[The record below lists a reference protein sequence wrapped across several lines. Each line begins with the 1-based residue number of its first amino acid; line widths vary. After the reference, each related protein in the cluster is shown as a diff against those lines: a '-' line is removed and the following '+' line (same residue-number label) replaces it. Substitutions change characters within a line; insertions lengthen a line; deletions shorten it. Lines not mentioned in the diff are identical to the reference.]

1 MDKKRFLSFA
11 TAVACLAGAGSMVPS
26 ELRAADPDPYAN
38 TVEAADFATFDP
50 QTSFSV
56 QAELTIGQTFS
67 WTGSVGYSF
76 SYTAEAMTVY
86 SFLVDMDNQEVT
98 VWRSGEALEDK
109 VPLVPSSF
117 ADSTY
122 VTNYPNLIAG
132 QTDGTGEGIYSS
144 QNLFKNPGFET
155 YATYTTGDTT
165 TLAVSNTRGTPAFW
179 DYATDNGWR
188 LQNTRFQGSAYD
200 GMIPTMEGN
209 SAFMM
214 HNATGLISQHLS
226 GLQTGQW
233 YKVNWRQYA
242 HGDTSPV
249 TDYVAYILKDT
260 AAVVA
265 DRSNVIATY
274 RYKSAPEGTAN
285 YVEPLF
291 AFRLPADTP
300 TDQIY
305 FAVGKESTNTINHFD
320 YMTLVAVN
328 DASVAPAS
336 SLTYNGTQIT
346 WVEGLQEP
354 QGGEIIQEAEDVT
367 ALYMVNPSFE
377 ENVDQQVN
385 ISPYNPDAS
394 IFTAKANDNGDG
406 NNGGINKPYGW
417 DVAYSTVIQAGDI
430 WDQANVNDGQ
440 TWADKNSG
448 KTTRLG
454 LQPTDGTYFYYY
466 RSRWYDNQDF
476 TVSQTT
482 KELPSGY
489 YNITFD
495 AGIPEGN
502 TPVTVE
508 VGDYIVE
515 MTNTTMETYS
525 FSVNVVTPEALR
537 ISFSSFKEGNGG
549 NAAATLCVDNFKIY
563 YCGEASPED
572 ALESAVQQMESYYT
586 RLDEY
591 NPLSYQDKNSAAVQK
606 MLWAADDAY
615 MDAPEATVEN
625 LDAILNVVA
634 LQKAAYNAAVEN
646 EPVFAE
652 MKENIANAAPLLDMK
667 LPGLADYQAIYD
679 AANEAATTIA
689 NDANDEAAAKF
700 TTAYCDSLSNLLITA
715 SRDYVLSGVSSAT
728 ADEPYNIVANDLLQ
742 QVVSAPQFTKVGGDT
757 SLEADRIST
766 GWHTDNG
773 GAGGDFRLNTTVWAR
788 AEGDTVR
795 VNCWNNWSNN
805 FSTMELYQE
814 IPNLPEGYYTITAKE
829 TDNQTVWNDQH
840 LFVSS
845 IAGEAVGATPTVDIS
860 TRGFGEYTD
869 MPETEKIWVPEGG
882 TLRIGMKSTSGGD
895 VLGWFCVTDFELFYY
910 PAEAGAGAS
919 AVATRAAEVQAL
931 AEANTDATMGAEKDF
946 VASTLAQAGTITTES
961 TNEDITAAL
970 SALQVAEDTIN
981 FCVTEYAEFTPV
993 LETAQTLVADPNYEG
1008 GDREAFQ
1015 KVLDQVLVDLEA
1027 ARTAGSGLD
1036 ITYLDSL
1043 IADIDAGTADFEYSY
1058 EIAKVIEIENSG
1070 VLNGDLSQTP
1080 VDMTSFI
1087 KNPTIEGDDNNTVPE
1102 GWTVDMTDSG
1112 NGSSSN
1118 YNEHYTGVN
1127 PNRYLDS
1134 WNGTAGMLK
1143 VRSYQTIYV
1152 PNGQYILKC
1161 KARTDGEGAYIFAN
1175 GDTVQIKN
1183 YGNTGGEIWENAE
1196 EGTELKLVNG
1206 GNGYGWSEYEVRCGV
1221 YDNKLTLGMTTVCG
1235 YEDATKWNGTW
1246 LSSDEY
1252 ELWCVEKGWSVG
1264 IEEVGAAEEGAA
1276 FTVTVSNGYITV
1288 NGAEDYAVYSI
1299 SGTQVDAAQQLP
1311 AGTYIVTAGG
1321 KSVKVAVD

>member
-11 TAVACLAGAGSMVPS
+11 TAFACLVGAGSMVPS

-38 TVEAADFATFDP
+38 TVEAADFATFD
-50 QTSFSV
+50 QTTSFSL
-56 QAELTIGQTFS
+56 QAQLSSGQTFGWS
-67 WTGSVGYSF
+67 GSNGYSF
-76 SYTAEAMTVY
+76 SFTAAKMAMH
-86 SFLVDMDNQEVT
+86 SFLVDMDNQEVR
-98 VWRSGEALEDK
+98 VFESGVELEK
-109 VPLVPSSF
+109 IPLVPSNVV
-117 ADSTY
+117 DSAH
-122 VTNYPNLIAG
+122 VVNYPNLIVG
-132 QTDGTGEGIYSS
+132 QTTGTGEGIYSS

-155 YATYTTGDTT
+155 YATFTTGSEETIETSD
-165 TLAVSNTRGTPAFW
+165 TRGTAADWSW
-179 DYATDNGWR
+179 DEGCGWR
-188 LQNTRFQGSAYD
+188 LQNTPQQGDMYD
-200 GMIPTMEGN
+200 GMVATMEGN
-209 SAFMM
+209 SAVMM
-214 HNATGLISQHLS
+214 HNNSTSLLSQQLTGLKAN
-226 GLQTGQW
+226 TW
-233 YKVNWRQYA
+233 YKANWRQYA
-242 HGDTSPV
+242 HADTSPR
-249 TDYVAYILKDT
+249 TEFTAYILKDS
-260 AAVVA
+260 AKVAA
-265 DRSNVIATY
+265 DRSNIVASY
-274 RYKSAPEGTAN
+274 NYWSAPIIQTDPKTTGPYIDA
-285 YVEPLF
+285 LF
-291 AFRLPADTP
+291 AFYVPEADIASP
-300 TDQIY
+300 LY
-305 FAVGKESTNTINHFD
+305 FAIGKTNNTINHFD
-320 YMTLVAVN
+320 YMTLVEVQESSISFG
-328 DASVAPAS
+328 ASINYS
-336 SLTYNGTQIT
+336 GESFT
-346 WVEGLQEP
+346 WQEGLQEP
-354 QGGEIIQEAEDVT
+354 QGGGEVIFEDVT
-367 ALYMVNPSFE
+367 AQYMVNPSFE

-394 IFTAKANDNGDG
+394 ITTAERDV
-406 NNGGINKPYGW
+406 NNGGVNKPYGW
-417 DVAYSTVIQAGDI
+417 DVAYSTGIKAGDI

-440 TWADKNSG
+440 DWANKNSG
-448 KTTRLG
+448 RTDRIS

-466 RSRWYDNQDF
+466 RSRWYNDQDF

-482 KELPSGY
+482 KELPAGY

-495 AGIPEGN
+495 AGIPEGT
-502 TPVTVE
+502 TPVTIE

-525 FSVNVVTPEALR
+525 FSVNLAVPEALR
-537 ISFSSFKEGNGG
+537 IAFSSFKEGNGG
-549 NAAATLCVDNFKIY
+549 DAAATLCVDNFKIY
-563 YCGEASPED
+563 YCGEADPEQ
-572 ALESAVQQMESYYT
+572 ALESAVQQMESYYS

-591 NPLSYQDKNSAAVQK
+591 YPISNPERNSAAVQK
-606 MLWAADDAY
+606 MWWEADIAF

-652 MKENIANAAPLLDMK
+652 LKENIATAAPLLDMK

-679 AANEAATTIA
+679 AANEAATTQA
-689 NDANDEAAAKF
+689 VDENDEAAAKF
-700 TTAYCDSLSNLLITA
+700 TTAYCDSLSNLVITA

-742 QVVSAPQFTKVGGDT
+742 QVVGAPQFTKVGGDT

-961 TNEDITAAL
+961 TNENITAAL

-1058 EIAKVIEIENSG
+1058 QIAQVINMENSG
-1070 VLNGDLSQTP
+1070 ALNGASEKTP

-1087 KNPTIEGDDNNTVPE
+1087 KNPTIEVTDGVE
-1102 GWTVDMTDSG
+1102 GWE
-1112 NGSSSN
+1112 NASSN
-1118 YNEHYTGVN
+1118 HNEHYSGDAANT
-1127 PNRYLDS
+1127 YLDAYNS
-1134 WNGTAGMLK
+1134 TRGALEARME
-1143 VRSYQTIYV
+1143 QTIYV
-1152 PNGQYILKC
+1152 PNGKYYLTC
-1161 KARTDGEGAYIFAN
+1161 TARGDGEGAYIFAN

-1183 YGNTGGEIWENAE
+1183 FGNKGGEIWENAE
-1196 EGTELKLVNG
+1196 EGSEEKLANNG
-1206 GNGYGWSEYEVRCGV
+1206 EGFGWCTYKLPFIV
-1221 YDNKLTLGMTTVCG
+1221 YDNKLTLGITTVCG
-1235 YEDATKWNGTW
+1235 YEDATEWNGCW
-1246 LSSDEY
+1246 LSADDFG
-1252 ELWCVEKGWSVG
+1252 LFCTEKGWSVG

-1276 FTVTVSNGYITV
+1276 FTVTVNNGYITV

>member
-11 TAVACLAGAGSMVPS
+11 TAFACLVGAGSMVPS

-98 VWRSGEALEDK
+98 VWQSGEELEK
-109 VPLVPSSF
+109 IPLLPLAY
-117 ADSTY
+117 ADSAN
-122 VTNYPNLIAG
+122 VTNFPNLVLNEANG
-132 QTDGTGEGIYSS
+132 NTEEGIYSS

-155 YATYTTGDTT
+155 YATYSTGDTT

-274 RYKSAPEGTAN
+274 RYKSAPQGTAN

-320 YMTLVAVN
+320 YMTLMAVG
-328 DASVAPAS
+328 DASVAPTS
-336 SLTYNGTQIT
+336 SLGYNGTQIT
-346 WVEGLQEP
+346 WQEGLSKP
-354 QGGEIIQEAEDVT
+354 QGGEIIQEVIDVT
-367 ALYMVNPSFE
+367 AQYMVNPSFE
-377 ENVDQQVN
+377 EKVEEQVN
-385 ISPYNPDAS
+385 ISPYNPGAS
-394 IFTAKANDNGDG
+394 ISTAKANDNGDG

-448 KTTRLG
+448 KSTRLN
-454 LQPTDGTYFYYY
+454 LQPTDGEYFYYY
-466 RSRWYDNQDF
+466 RSRWYNDQDF

-482 KELPSGY
+482 KELETGY

-515 MTNTTMETYS
+515 MTNVGTMETYS

-537 ISFSSFKEGNGG
+537 IAFSSFKEGDAGG
-549 NAAATLCVDNFKIY
+549 TAASLCVDNFKIY

-572 ALESAVQQMESYYT
+572 ALESATQQMESYYA

-634 LQKAAYNAAVEN
+634 IQKAAYNAAVEN

-652 MKENIANAAPLLDMK
+652 MKENIANAAPFLDMK

-689 NDANDEAAAKF
+689 QDAYDEAAAKF

-766 GWHTDNG
+766 GWQTDNG

-1008 GDREAFQ
+1008 GDREAFR

-1058 EIAKVIEIENSG
+1058 QIAQVINMENSG
-1070 VLNGDLSQTP
+1070 ALNGASEQTP

-1087 KNPTIEGDDNNTVPE
+1087 KNPTIEGEDDKTAPE
-1102 GWTVDMTDSG
+1102 GWSFVVVDNDKYTTTSQHYSG
-1112 NGSSSN
+1112 
-1118 YNEHYTGVN
+1118 ETT
-1127 PNRYLDS
+1127 NRYLDA
-1134 WNGTAGMLK
+1134 WNGTAGKLQF
-1143 VRSYQTIYV
+1143 RAYQTIYV

-1183 YGNTGGEIWENAE
+1183 YAAAGGEIWENAE
-1196 EGTELKLVNG
+1196 EGSEIKLANNGQGWGWCAYEL
-1206 GNGYGWSEYEVRCGV
+1206 RCGV
-1221 YDNKLTLGMTTVCG
+1221 YDNKLTLGMTNTCN
-1235 YEDATKWNGTW
+1235 YEDAAKWNGTW
-1246 LSSDEY
+1246 LSSDDY

>member
-11 TAVACLAGAGSMVPS
+11 TAFACLVGAGSMVPS

-38 TVEAADFATFDP
+38 TVEAADFAAFDP

-56 QAELTIGQTFS
+56 QAEMTIGQTFS
-67 WTGSVGYSF
+67 WQGSVGYSF
-76 SYTAEAMTVY
+76 SYTAQSMTVY

-98 VWRSGEALEDK
+98 VWRSGENLEK
-109 VPLVPSSF
+109 IPLVPSAY
-117 ADSTY
+117 ADSAH

-132 QTDGTGEGIYSS
+132 ETAGTGEGIYST

-165 TLAVSNTRGTPAFW
+165 TLEVSNTRGTPAFW

-188 LQNTRFQGSAYD
+188 LQNTRYQGSAYD

-214 HNATGLISQHLS
+214 HNATGLLTQHLT

-260 AAVVA
+260 AAVAA

-274 RYKSAPEGTAN
+274 RYKSAPQGTAN
-285 YVEPLF
+285 FTEPLF
-291 AFRLPADTP
+291 AFRLPAGTN
-300 TDQIY
+300 TDAIY
-305 FAVGKESTNTINHFD
+305 FGVGKESTNTINHFD

-328 DASVAPAS
+328 DGAVTPAS
-336 SLTYNGTQIT
+336 SLTYGGTQIT
-346 WVEGLQEP
+346 WQEGLQEP

-367 ALYMVNPSFE
+367 AQYMVNPSFE
-377 ENVDQQVN
+377 ENVDQQHNV
-385 ISPYNPDAS
+385 SPYNPDAS
-394 IFTAKANDNGDG
+394 VETASATDPK
-406 NNGGINKPYGW
+406 NNGGINEPYGW
-417 DVAYSTVIQAGDI
+417 TVAYSTVIQAGDI

-440 TWADKNSG
+440 TPADKNSG
-448 KTTRLG
+448 NSNRIA

-466 RSRWYDNQDF
+466 RSRWYDDQDF

-482 KELPSGY
+482 KELPAGY

-515 MTNTTMETYS
+515 MTNTTMETFS
-525 FSVNVVTPEALR
+525 FSVNLVTPEALR

-572 ALESAVQQMESYYT
+572 ALASATQQMESYYA

-615 MDAPEATVEN
+615 LDAPQDPTVDD
-625 LDAILNVVA
+625 LQTILNVVA
-634 LQKAAYNAAVEN
+634 TQKAAYNAAVEN

-652 MKENIANAAPLLDMK
+652 MKENIATAAPLLDMK

-689 NDANDEAAAKF
+689 QDAYDEAAAKF

-946 VASTLAQAGTITTES
+946 VASTLAQAGAITTES

-1015 KVLDQVLVDLEA
+1015 KVLNQVLVDLEA

-1058 EIAKVIEIENSG
+1058 QIAQVINMENSG
-1070 VLNGDLSQTP
+1070 ALNGASEKTP

-1087 KNPTIEGDDNNTVPE
+1087 KNPTIEVTDGVE
-1102 GWTVDMTDSG
+1102 GWE
-1112 NGSSSN
+1112 NASSN
-1118 YNEHYTGVN
+1118 HNEHYSGDAANT
-1127 PNRYLDS
+1127 YLDAYNS
-1134 WNGTAGMLK
+1134 TRGALEARME
-1143 VRSYQTIYV
+1143 QTIYV
-1152 PNGQYILKC
+1152 PNGKYYLTC
-1161 KARTDGEGAYIFAN
+1161 TARGDGEGAYIFAN
-1175 GDTVQIKN
+1175 GDTIQIKN
-1183 YGNTGGEIWENAE
+1183 FGNKGGEIWENAE
-1196 EGTELKLVNG
+1196 EGSEEKLANNG
-1206 GNGYGWSEYEVRCGV
+1206 EGFGWCTYKLPFIV
-1221 YDNKLTLGMTTVCG
+1221 YDNKLTLGITTVCG
-1235 YEDATKWNGTW
+1235 YEDATEWNGCW
-1246 LSSDEY
+1246 LSADDFG
-1252 ELWCVEKGWSVG
+1252 LFCTEKGWSVG

-1276 FTVTVSNGYITV
+1276 FTVTVNNGYITV

>member
-11 TAVACLAGAGSMVPS
+11 TAFACLVGAGSMVPS

-56 QAELTIGQTFS
+56 QAELTIGQVFS
-67 WTGSVGYSF
+67 WSGSTGYSF
-76 SYTAEAMTVY
+76 SYTAPAMTVY

-98 VWRSGEALEDK
+98 VWQSGEELEK
-109 VPLVPSSF
+109 IPLLPLAY
-117 ADSTY
+117 ADSAS
-122 VTNYPNLIAG
+122 VTNFPNLVVNEAAG
-132 QTDGTGEGIYSS
+132 NTEEGIYSS

-155 YATYTTGDTT
+155 YAYYTKGDTT
-165 TLAVSNTRGTPAFW
+165 TLAVSDTRGVPAFW
-179 DYATDNGWR
+179 DYPKDGVNWR
-188 LQNTRFQGSAYD
+188 LQNTRFQGSTYD
-200 GMIPTMEGN
+200 GIIAIMEGN

-214 HNATGLISQHLS
+214 HNSTVMLTQHLS
-226 GLQTGQW
+226 GLKTGQW
-233 YKVNWRQYA
+233 YKVNWRQFA

-249 TDYVAYILKDT
+249 TDYTAYILRDS
-260 AAVVA
+260 AVVAA
-265 DRSNVIATY
+265 DRSNVIATHNF
-274 RYKSAPEGTAN
+274 KSAPQGYGN
-285 YVEPLF
+285 YVDPLF
-291 AFRLPADTP
+291 AFRLPEGAP

-305 FAVGKESTNTINHFD
+305 FGLTKGNNTINHLD
-320 YMTLVAVN
+320 MMTLMAVG
-328 DASVAPAS
+328 DASVAPTS
-336 SLTYNGTQIT
+336 SLGYNGTQIT
-346 WVEGLQEP
+346 WQEGLSKP
-354 QGGEIIQEAEDVT
+354 QGGEIIQEAVDVT
-367 ALYMVNPSFE
+367 AQYMVNPSFE
-377 ENVDQQVN
+377 ENVDQQHNV
-385 ISPYNPDAS
+385 SPYNPDAS
-394 IFTAKANDNGDG
+394 VETANGS
-406 NNGGINKPYGW
+406 NNGGINEPYGW
-417 DVAYSTVIQAGDI
+417 TVAYSTVIQAGDV
-430 WDQANVNDGQ
+430 WDQANVNNGQ
-440 TWADKNSG
+440 RPADINLG
-448 KTTRLG
+448 NGTRLPV
-454 LQPTDGTYFYYY
+454 QPTDGEYFYYY
-466 RSRWYDNQDF
+466 RSRWYNDQDF

-482 KELPSGY
+482 KELQPGY

-515 MTNTTMETYS
+515 MTNVGTMETYS

-537 ISFSSFKEGNGG
+537 IAFSSFKEGDAGG
-549 NAAATLCVDNFKIY
+549 TAASLAIDNFKIY

-572 ALESAVQQMESYYT
+572 ALESATQQMESYYA

-652 MKENIANAAPLLDMK
+652 MKANIAAAAPLLDMK

-689 NDANDEAAAKF
+689 NDAYDEAAAKF
-700 TTAYCDSLSNLLITA
+700 TTAYCDSLSNLVITA

-742 QVVSAPQFTKVGGDT
+742 QVVGAPQFTKVGGDT
-757 SLEADRIST
+757 SEEADRVST
-766 GWHTDNG
+766 GWNTYNVYSS
-773 GAGGDFRLNTTVWAR
+773 AKDFRTGTTEWAR

-795 VNCWNNWSNN
+795 TNCWNNWADN
-805 FSTMELYQE
+805 FTSMELYQE

-829 TDNQTVWNDQH
+829 TDNQTALHDQH

-882 TLRIGMKSTSGGD
+882 TLRIGMKSTCGGG

-919 AVATRAAEVQAL
+919 AVANRAAEVQAL

-946 VASTLAQAGTITTES
+946 VASTLAQAGAITTES

-970 SALQVAEDTIN
+970 NALQVAEDTIN

-993 LETAQTLVADPNYEG
+993 LETAQTLVDDPNYEG

-1058 EIAKVIEIENSG
+1058 QIAQVINMENSG
-1070 VLNGDLSQTP
+1070 ALNGASEQTP

-1087 KNPTIEGDDNNTVPE
+1087 KNPTIEGEDDKTAPE
-1102 GWTVDMTDSG
+1102 GWSFVVVDNDKYTTTSQHYSG
-1112 NGSSSN
+1112 
-1118 YNEHYTGVN
+1118 ETT
-1127 PNRYLDS
+1127 NRYLDA
-1134 WNGTAGMLK
+1134 WNGTAGKLQF
-1143 VRSYQTIYV
+1143 RAYQTIYV

-1183 YGNTGGEIWENAE
+1183 YAAAGGEIWENAE
-1196 EGTELKLVNG
+1196 EGSEIKLANNGQGWGWCAYEL
-1206 GNGYGWSEYEVRCGV
+1206 RCGV
-1221 YDNKLTLGMTTVCG
+1221 YDNKLTLGMTNTCN
-1235 YEDATKWNGTW
+1235 YEDAAKWNGTW
-1246 LSSDEY
+1246 LSSDDY

-1288 NGAEDYAVYSI
+1288 NGTEDYAVYSI

>member
-67 WTGSVGYSF
+67 WTGSIGYSF

-132 QTDGTGEGIYSS
+132 QTAGTGEGIYSS

-377 ENVDQQVN
+377 EKVEEQVN

-549 NAAATLCVDNFKIY
+549 DAAATLCVDNFKIY

-652 MKENIANAAPLLDMK
+652 MKENIANAAPLLDMN

-946 VASTLAQAGTITTES
+946 VASTLAQAGAITTES

-1058 EIAKVIEIENSG
+1058 QIAQVIDMENSG
-1070 VLNGDLSQTP
+1070 ALNGASEKTP

-1087 KNPTIEGDDNNTVPE
+1087 KNPTIEVTDGVE
-1102 GWTVDMTDSG
+1102 GWE
-1112 NGSSSN
+1112 NASSN
-1118 YNEHYTGVN
+1118 HNEHYSGDAANT
-1127 PNRYLDS
+1127 YLDAYNS
-1134 WNGTAGMLK
+1134 TRGALEARME
-1143 VRSYQTIYV
+1143 QTIYV
-1152 PNGQYILKC
+1152 PNGKYYLTC
-1161 KARTDGEGAYIFAN
+1161 TARGDGEGAYIFAN

-1183 YGNTGGEIWENAE
+1183 FGNKGGEIWENAE
-1196 EGTELKLVNG
+1196 EGSEEKLANNG
-1206 GNGYGWSEYEVRCGV
+1206 EGFGWCTYKLPFIV
-1221 YDNKLTLGMTTVCG
+1221 YDNKLTLGITTVCG
-1235 YEDATKWNGTW
+1235 YEDATEWNGCW
-1246 LSSDEY
+1246 LSADDFG
-1252 ELWCVEKGWSVG
+1252 LFCTEKGWSVG